1 MILNVYNK
9 YVKLSKDV
17 SNYIQLI
24 VVLLVIDIN
33 VMINLVFPIH
43 SFALQRKHVEKPLKF
58 FVQITLV
65 LTQSLAAELQLNVQ
79 LPK

>member
-43 SFALQRKHVEKPLKF
+43 SFALLLKHVDKPLKF